1 MTQRLQ
7 RLTIASAIALI
18 LIVTSYTIWQF
29 ERTLADGQIVN
40 IELAPVDPR
49 SLMQGDY
56 MALAFAIDRDLPDDA
71 AQYKYAWL
79 SLDNQ
84 QRASLHSVAND
95 LPTDPALVAVLLR
108 QRDNIISIG
117 PNAFFFAEGT
127 ADVYEQARYGQFRI
141 AGNGK
146 ALLTV
151 MLDAELNLL
160 GDNLR

>member
-7 RLTIASAIALI
+7 RFAIASAIALI
-18 LIVTSYTIWQF
+18 LIAASYTIWQF

-71 AQYKYAWL
+71 EQYKYAWL

-84 QRASLHSVAND
+84 QRASLHSVANE
-95 LPTDPALVAVLLR
+95 LPTAPALVAVLLR
-108 QRDNIISIG
+108 QRDGIVSIG

-151 MLDAELNLL
+151 MLDTELNLL

>member
-7 RLTIASAIALI
+7 RFAIASAIALI
-18 LIVTSYTIWQF
+18 LIAASYTIWQF

-71 AQYKYAWL
+71 EQYKYAWL

-84 QRASLHSVAND
+84 QRASLHSVANE

-108 QRDNIISIG
+108 QRDGIVSIG

-151 MLDAELNLL
+151 MLDTELNLL

>member
-7 RLTIASAIALI
+7 RFAIASAIALI

-71 AQYKYAWL
+71 AQYKFAWL

>member
-7 RLTIASAIALI
+7 RFAIASAIALI

-95 LPTDPALVAVLLR
+95 LPTDLALVAVLLR

>member
-7 RLTIASAIALI
+7 RFAIASAIALI